1 MLSNFEKKSECIQQ
15 NDKNHPYCKTP
26 PKKLQRKK
34 NNQKNN
40 NHVVGVQFFDRN
52 KIKSHQQNVPFSV
65 FEEEY
70 EIFIVFYYPRGS
82 WCSSGSGF

>member
-1 MLSNFEKKSECIQQ
+1 MIKIIPTVKLHPKNYKEKKQ
-15 NDKNHPYCKTP
+15 K
-26 PKKLQRKK
+26 
-34 NNQKNN
+34 QKNN